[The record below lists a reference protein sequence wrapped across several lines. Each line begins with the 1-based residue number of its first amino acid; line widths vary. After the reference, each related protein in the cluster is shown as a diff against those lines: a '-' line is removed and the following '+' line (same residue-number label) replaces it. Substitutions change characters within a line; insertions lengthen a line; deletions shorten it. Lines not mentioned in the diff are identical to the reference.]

1 MELPDEV
8 VSPPGRTADSLAKQA
23 ARSLANQLIQTTLP
37 AITKYWEGNIKPKE
51 NVKSPR
57 KKFPSKRTLIKH
69 LQSVQEWYQN
79 NESLA
84 AHGSYLRQLVSVA
97 CAEALL
103 LLVAKDD
110 CELLFLLTLQLMF
123 CQEAG
128 FFSQSRKFYDAR
140 VSRSYA
146 EFLQFFVPF
155 EIESLYTTCINFQ
168 NQMPIVI
175 LIKNSPYLKD
185 IHLYK
190 NLSDH
195 VLTQLRKHCPDIET
209 ITLSGHNVVSEQ
221 YLFRTFFSGMDKEQ
235 VVQLIDEK
243 DQMKVTFPKLK
254 RLNMLMDLHCD
265 DVMFYIQHYYTD
277 IKTTWTKCVAENRL
291 SPLLLSSLIGPPY
304 CLKGKG
310 DFYLDILE
318 LTIRK
323 NTLERWTFQ
332 EPPVFF
338 PIVKHVSIFHSF
350 HGVEPQE
357 LGAKIKDIV
366 ERLRCTSFS
375 HSAPPVEDLDTLT
388 VCVPTLETF
397 GAPFSEMHLSTF
409 EVVDAKILFQC
420 LNLCPNLKVFSVN
433 ASRIEMNSDCPFKA
447 LNTLTK
453 LNALGM
459 SVKSMDRCDVS
470 CLTYLINAAPNLRT
484 IELFGANL
492 QNVVHDLALSGVLS
506 KIKIISLHKSI
517 SWFTEEDLEYCIS
530 LGKNMA
536 SLSVMMLNP
545 ILKQTL
551 YQIKNYFANTQL
563 KVIHRYKM
571 LIS

>member
-1 MELPDEV
+1 M
-8 VSPPGRTADSLAKQA
+8 
-23 ARSLANQLIQTTLP
+23 
-37 AITKYWEGNIKPKE
+37 
-51 NVKSPR
+51 
-57 KKFPSKRTLIKH
+57 
-69 LQSVQEWYQN
+69 
-79 NESLA
+79 
-84 AHGSYLRQLVSVA
+84 SYI
-97 CAEALL
+97 
-103 LLVAKDD
+103 
-110 CELLFLLTLQLMF
+110 LFQ
-123 CQEAG
+123 
-128 FFSQSRKFYDAR
+128 FYDAR

-146 EFLQFFVPF
+146 EFLQFFLPF

-185 IHLYK
+185 VHLYK

-195 VLTQLRKHCPDIET
+195 VLTQMRKHCPDIET
-209 ITLSGHNVVSEQ
+209 ITLSGHNVVSEE

-243 DQMKVTFPKLK
+243 EQMKVTFPKLK
-254 RLNMLMDLHCD
+254 RLNMLMDLDCD
-265 DVMFYIQHYYTD
+265 DVIFYIQHYYTG
-277 IKTTWTKCVAENRL
+277 IKTTWTKCVAENWL

-323 NTLERWTFQ
+323 NSLEMWTFQ
-332 EPPVFF
+332 EPPVVF

-357 LGAKIKDIV
+357 LGVKIKDIV

-459 SVKSMDRCDVS
+459 SVKSMDQCDVS
-470 CLTYLINAAPNLRT
+470 CLTYLISAAPNLRT